1 MATKQIIRKESKHT
15 YLHLAYCLK
24 LYKVCNK
31 VLFKWMD
38 DLDFMNLMNLRNTV
52 EPVVVVPGKN
62 GYVYYLIYIISE
74 ELLLKEWLSEEWIE
88 GILKRCNLKKE
99 SYESHYTDVK
109 NSNDGD
115 KKEFREMIAEA
126 IKEAETSKEY
136 YE

>member
-1 MATKQIIRKESKHT
+1 MA
-15 YLHLAYCLK
+15 
-24 LYKVCNK
+24 
-31 VLFKWMD
+31 
-38 DLDFMNLMNLRNTV
+38 
-52 EPVVVVPGKN
+52 
-62 GYVYYLIYIISE
+62 
-74 ELLLKEWLSEEWIE
+74 IE